1 MARTQGGL
9 KGIVW
14 RASVRRGFFGGQ
26 PAWMTVFAVI
36 GAVKAFRR
44 FAGSTPDVV
53 YSEELAPGQAL
64 VITHHADLR
73 LGDDQR

>member
-1 MARTQGGL
+1 MARTQGGI
-9 KGIVW
+9 GGMIW
-14 RASVRRGFFGGQ
+14 RASVRKGFFGGQ
-26 PAWMTVFAVI
+26 QTWMTVFAVL

-44 FAGSTPDVV
+44 FAGSTPDLV

-73 LGDDQR
+73 LGDKQR

>member
-1 MARTQGGL
+1 VGFLGRLIWRT
-9 KGIVW
+9 
-14 RASVRRGFFGGQ
+14 SVRKGFFGGQ
-26 PAWMTVFAVI
+26 QTWMTVFAVI

-44 FAGSTPDVV
+44 FAGGTPDLV

-73 LGDDQR
+73 LGDKQR